1 MPTAPFDESRAHRW
15 FAVEFNNLA
24 WDLLEKPDRTAEDDE
39 RLRHAAH
46 AACLHWQATGSVL
59 NDLRA
64 HVLLTTTY
72 AHLGPGRIGTALCAT
87 HFAVERTGRSR
98 TNILRPRHSSGQRRP
113 RDAHSRTNR
122 AGSTAASTSLEAAQ
136 SLTQTGDREVFERF
150 YGTLPVRNAST

>member
-24 WDLLEKPDRTAEDDE
+24 WDLLEKPDRTAEDNE

-72 AHLGPGRIGTALCAT
+72 AHLGPGASAQHYAQLTSRLSEQAGAEQTSFDRATVLGSAALAM
-87 HFAVERTGRSR
+87 H
-98 TNILRPRHSSGQRRP
+98 
-113 RDAHSRTNR
+113 
-122 AGSTAASTSLEAAQ
+122 TAAQIEQAQLLHQQALQAAQ
-136 SLTQTGDREVFERF
+136 SLTETGDREVFERF